1 MRVRTDVLH
10 YTERT
15 SGEFRDLRQVELTVG
30 PRTRRG
36 RFLRLSLN
44 GQYRS
49 GKAKYDATR
58 YANPGWSFGTERV
71 LLNWTHFRRHCWHL
85 SLEMFK
91 RGLTLSYGTRVV

>member
-1 MRVRTDVLH
+1 MRVKTDVLH

-15 SGEFRDLRQVELTVG
+15 QGQFRDLRQVELTTG
-30 PRTRRG
+30 SIYRG

-49 GKAKYDATR
+49 GKRQYDATR
-58 YANPGWSFGTERV
+58 YANPGWSFGTQRV

-85 SLEMFK
+85 SLEMFS
-91 RGLTLSYGTRVV
+91 RGLTLSYGRRIV